1 MQTRLLLKPPVFPLK
16 LWWFPPVA
24 KQILTH
30 EKSLQGS
37 VCLAGDFLCVNAFL
51 AVFVG
56 YFILNIV
63 ALVPPAFTVSFF
75 FPCL

>member
-24 KQILTH
+24 KQILTQ
-30 EKSLQGS
+30 KIPARTS
-37 VCLAGDFLCVNAFL
+37 VPYRDFLCVNAFL